1 MRKPYSVPQTAALP
15 DFRVREVPAFSK
27 IGVDF
32 CGPVYIKA
40 TAERTNKA
48 YIVLFSCCVTRA
60 IYLELVGD
68 MSAEALTRAPRRFTA
83 RRGTHTLIAHSWNS
97 RRDWVCPPKTIPES
111 NAKML
116 ILFVLRVEALALWD
130 RFSLT
135 RWRTNCFHSPDS
147 GLGPVPIALG
157 TFSTLFRVWSTILHF
172 QHS

>member
-1 MRKPYSVPQTAALP
+1 MGAKGQTGSKEDFRRVRNLRKPYSVPQTAALP

-116 ILFVLRVEALALWD
+116 ILLFYVLKRC
-130 RFSLT
+130 FMGSLLINSVAHKLLPLT
-135 RWRTNCFHSPDS
+135 
-147 GLGPVPIALG
+147 
-157 TFSTLFRVWSTILHF
+157 
-172 QHS
+172 